1 VALNLRSKVILLA
14 IIPSLLLA
22 AVISGITFM
31 VLKKLATEEVEQTRT
46 LLTDERKLSL
56 KHYLEIAQAAIQPI
70 YDASKPGDTEA
81 RDKAVSILKTLNYD
95 KASYFYGY
103 NSASIRVFW
112 SNKDLD
118 IGKSFIDAKD
128 ANGVYVIRGLVE
140 AGKSGTHYFRYDWPV
155 PGSDK
160 PVPKLGYTVFLD
172 KWDLVFGTQVNL
184 DDIETQVQAIA
195 TNRHE
200 RIGSYTAFILA
211 IAAGLLLLVAIGGV
225 WLGNSIVKPVLAI
238 KQNLDDIAAGDGDL
252 TRRLPVTS
260 NDELG
265 SLANSFN
272 LFVEKIHSLV
282 RQIAEMTGQ
291 LTALV
296 GDMSSQAQRSE
307 QAMGRQR
314 QETDQV
320 ATAIHEMST
329 AAHQVSVSA
338 QGASQAARQTS
349 DVGGQA
355 KTVVNKSIESIH
367 ALIDDIGQSSSS
379 LDNLNKD
386 VQSIASVVDVIRSIA
401 EQTNLLALNAAIE
414 AARAG
419 DAGRGFAVVA
429 DEVRA
434 LASRT
439 QKSTQEIHEMIS
451 LLQKGT
457 QDAVIAMGR
466 SSETGKT
473 TGELANQAGVSLDA
487 IGQLIETIN
496 DMNAQIASASE
507 EQTAVAGEVSRSMTQ
522 IAQAADV
529 VADDAQSGAHTSR
542 SLTDLGNRLGGLVRQ
557 FRI

>member
-1 VALNLRSKVILLA
+1 MALNLRSKVILLA

-22 AVISGITFM
+22 AVISCITYV
-31 VLKKLATEEVEQTRT
+31 VLQRLASEEVEQTRT
-46 LLTDERKLSL
+46 LLIEERKVSL

-70 YDASKPGDTEA
+70 YDASQPGDLEA
-81 RDKAVSILKTLNYD
+81 RDKAVKILKTLIYD
-95 KASYFYGY
+95 KQSYFYGY
-103 NSASIRVFW
+103 DSASIRVFW
-112 SNKDLD
+112 ADKDLD
-118 IGKSFIDAKD
+118 IGKSFLDAQD

-140 AGKSGTHYFRYDWPV
+140 AGKSGSHYFRYDWKT

-160 PVPKLGYTVFLD
+160 PVPKLGYTVYLD

-184 DDIETQVQAIA
+184 DDIAVQVQAIA
-195 TNRHE
+195 SGRSAS
-200 RIGSYTAFILA
+200 IGSHTAFILA
-211 IAAGLLLLVAIGGV
+211 IAAGLLLLVAVVGV
-225 WLGNSIVKPVLAI
+225 FLGNSIVKPVLAI
-238 KQNLDDIAAGDGDL
+238 KKNLDDIAAGDGDL

-260 NDELG
+260 GDELG
-265 SLANSFN
+265 ALANSFN
-272 LFVEKIHSLV
+272 FFVEKIHGLV
-282 RQIAEMTGQ
+282 KQIAEMTGQ
-291 LTALV
+291 LTSLV

-307 QAMGRQR
+307 QAMDQQR

-320 ATAIHEMST
+320 ATAIHEMS
-329 AAHQVSVSA
+329 AAAQQVAVSA
-338 QGASQAARQTS
+338 QGASQAARKTS
-349 DVGGQA
+349 DVGAEA
-355 KTVVNKSIESIH
+355 KNVVSKSIESIH
-367 ALIDDIGQSSSS
+367 TLIVDIGQSSSS
-379 LDNLNKD
+379 LDNLRND

-439 QKSTQEIHEMIS
+439 QKSTQEINEMIG

-457 QDAVIAMGR
+457 SDAVVAMGR

-473 TGELANQAGVSLDA
+473 TGELANRAEVSLDA
-487 IGQLIETIN
+487 IGTLIETIN

-507 EQTAVAGEVSRSMTQ
+507 EQTAVAEEVSRSMTQ

-529 VADDAQSGAHTSR
+529 VAGDAQSGAQTSR
-542 SLTDLGNRLGGLVRQ
+542 SLTELGNRLGGLVRQ

>member
-22 AVISGITFM
+22 AVISCITYV
-31 VLKKLATEEVEQTRT
+31 VLQRLASEEIEQTRT
-46 LLTDERKLSL
+46 LLTEERKVSL

-70 YDASKPGDTEA
+70 YDASQPGDLEA
-81 RDKAVSILKTLNYD
+81 RDKAVKILKTLIYD
-95 KASYFYGY
+95 KQSYFYGY

-112 SNKDLD
+112 ADKDLD
-118 IGKSFIDAKD
+118 IGKSFLDARD

-140 AGKSGTHYFRYDWPV
+140 AGKSGAHYFRYDWTT

-184 DDIETQVQAIA
+184 DDIAIQVQAIA
-195 TNRHE
+195 SE
-200 RIGSYTAFILA
+200 RSARLGSYTGFILA
-211 IAAGLLLLVAIGGV
+211 IAAVLLLLVAV
-225 WLGNSIVKPVLAI
+225 AAVLLGNSIVKPVLAI
-238 KQNLDDIAAGDGDL
+238 KKNLDDIAAGDGDL

-260 NDELG
+260 GDELG
-265 SLANSFN
+265 ALANSFN
-272 LFVEKIHSLV
+272 FFVEKIHGLV

-291 LTALV
+291 LTSLV

-307 QAMGRQR
+307 HAMGQQR

-320 ATAIHEMST
+320 ATAIHEMS
-329 AAHQVSVSA
+329 AAAQQVAISA
-338 QGASQAARQTS
+338 QGASQAARKTS
-349 DVGGQA
+349 DVGAEA
-355 KTVVNKSIESIH
+355 KNVVTKSIESIH
-367 ALIDDIGQSSSS
+367 TLIVDIGQSSSS
-379 LDNLNKD
+379 LDNLRND

-439 QKSTQEIHEMIS
+439 QKSTQEINEMIG

-457 QDAVIAMGR
+457 LDAVVAMGR

-473 TGELANQAGVSLDA
+473 TGELANRAGLSLDA
-487 IGQLIETIN
+487 IGTLIETIN

-507 EQTAVAGEVSRSMTQ
+507 EQTAVAEEVSRSMTQ

-529 VADDAQSGAHTSR
+529 VADDAQSGAQTSR
-542 SLTDLGNRLGGLVRQ
+542 SLTELGNRLGGLVRQ

>member
-1 VALNLRSKVILLA
+1 MALNLRSKVILLA

-22 AVISGITFM
+22 AVISCITYV
-31 VLKKLATEEVEQTRT
+31 VLQKLASEEVEQTRS
-46 LLTDERKLSL
+46 LLIEERKVSL
-56 KHYLEIAQAAIQPI
+56 KHYLEIAMAAIQPI
-70 YDASKPGDTEA
+70 YDASNPGDLEA
-81 RDKAVSILKTLNYD
+81 RDKAVKVLRTLIYD
-95 KASYFYGY
+95 KQSYFYGY
-103 NSASIRVFW
+103 NSASVRVFW
-112 SNKDLD
+112 ADKDLD
-118 IGKSFIDAKD
+118 IGKSFVDSQD

-140 AGKSGTHYFRYDWPV
+140 AGKSGTHYFRYDWQT

-160 PVPKLGYTVFLD
+160 PVPKLGYTVYLD

-184 DDIETQVQAIA
+184 DDIAVQVQTIA
-195 TNRHE
+195 SDRHG

-211 IAAGLLLLVAIGGV
+211 IAAGLLLLVAVIGV
-225 WLGNSIVKPVLAI
+225 WIGNGIVKPVLAI
-238 KQNLDDIAAGDGDL
+238 KKNLDDIAAGDGDL
-252 TRRLPVTS
+252 TRRLPVTGS
-260 NDELG
+260 DELG
-265 SLANSFN
+265 ALANSFN
-272 LFVEKIHSLV
+272 MFVEKVHGLV

-291 LTALV
+291 LTSLV
-296 GDMSSQAQRSE
+296 GDMSAQSQRSE
-307 QAMGRQR
+307 KAMDQQR

-320 ATAIHEMST
+320 ATAIHEMS
-329 AAHQVSVSA
+329 AAAQQVAVSA
-338 QGASQAARQTS
+338 QGASQAARKTS
-349 DVGGQA
+349 DVGAEA
-355 KTVVNKSIESIH
+355 KDVVSKSIDSIH
-367 ALIDDIGQSSSS
+367 SLISDIGQSSSS
-379 LDNLNKD
+379 LDNLRND

-439 QKSTQEIHEMIS
+439 QKSTQEINEMIG

-457 QDAVIAMGR
+457 LDAVVAMGR

-487 IGQLIETIN
+487 IGTLIETIN

-507 EQTAVAGEVSRSMTQ
+507 EQTAVAEEVSRSMTH

-529 VADDAQSGAHTSR
+529 VAGDAQSGAQTSR
-542 SLTDLGNRLGGLVRQ
+542 SLTELGNRLGGLVRQ